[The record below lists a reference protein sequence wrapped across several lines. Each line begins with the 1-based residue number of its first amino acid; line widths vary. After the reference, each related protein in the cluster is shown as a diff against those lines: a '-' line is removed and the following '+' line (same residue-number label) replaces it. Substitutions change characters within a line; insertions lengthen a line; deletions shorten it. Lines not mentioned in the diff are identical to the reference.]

1 MIRATTRIMLFVP
14 VFFAVSLVGTEREA
28 EAIPAFA
35 RKYRTSCS
43 TCHLA
48 IPRRNA
54 FGEAF
59 RRNGYQ
65 IPAGDERYIKE
76 DPIALGAEAWKEM
89 WPDAIWPGSIPES
102 IPFSA
107 YVHERF
113 VAEPPNDHR
122 EFDMPHEF
130 ELLIGQTLG
139 RNIGFFGE
147 WVFFEKG
154 KNAPGLKRFYI
165 VFSNLFEDKLGRALS
180 VRLGRVE
187 PGIADGYKDADR
199 MTLDHI
205 PTLDYRVVSGGFRLR
220 GQQSG
225 IEVAGVP
232 HRTFEY
238 VFGVVN
244 GQGRTIKDPNNHKD
258 TYFRA
263 GFKFGGMG
271 LDGSGAP
278 EGEELAIADN
288 LIDDSVKFGFYH
300 YNGFST
306 LTDADSNTF
315 DNDFRRTGVDVRV
328 DVGRNYF
335 LSGLVR
341 GRDDNPFNSRLVD
354 VDSTSWFL
362 EYDRVFKPWA
372 IGLFRYERIEI
383 DGRDDVTRIVPNL
396 TLLARPNIRLT
407 AEMVFEP
414 SRDEDVFRTFKAN
427 VLFVF

>member
-1 MIRATTRIMLFVP
+1 MIRAARIMLFVP
-14 VFFAVSLVGTEREA
+14 VFFALVIVVTEREA

-35 RKYRTSCS
+35 RKYRTSCT

-65 IPAGDERYIKE
+65 IPGGDERYIKSE
-76 DPIALGAEAWKEM
+76 PISLGADAWKDM
-89 WPDAIWPGSIPES
+89 WPDAVYPGSIPES

-107 YVHERF
+107 YVHQRF
-113 VAEPPNDHR
+113 VFEPPKDHR
-122 EFDMPHEF
+122 EFDAPHEF
-130 ELLIGQTLG
+130 ELLVGGTLG

-154 KNAPGLKRFYI
+154 KNAPGLKRFFI
-165 VFSNLFEDKLGRALS
+165 VFSNLFEDKLDKALS
-180 VRLGRVE
+180 LRVGRVE
-187 PGIADGYKDADR
+187 PGVADGYKDADR
-199 MTLDHI
+199 FTLDHI
-205 PTLDYRVVSGGFRLR
+205 PTLDYRVVPGGFRLR
-220 GQQSG
+220 QQQSG

-232 HRTFEY
+232 HRNFEY
-238 VFGVVN
+238 VVGVVN
-244 GQGRTIKDPNNHKD
+244 GDGVTINDPNDKRD
-258 TYFRA
+258 YYFRA

-278 EGEELAIADN
+278 AGEELAIADN

-306 LTDADSNTF
+306 LTGADSNAF

-328 DVGRNYF
+328 DVDRNYF
-335 LSGLVR
+335 LGGLVR
-341 GRDDNPFNSRLVD
+341 GRDDKPFNSSLVD
-354 VDSTSWFL
+354 VDSTAWFL
-362 EYDRVFKPWA
+362 EYDRVFKPWV
-372 IGLFRYERIEI
+372 IGLLRYERIEI
-383 DGRDDVTRIVPNL
+383 DGRDDVTRVVPNL
-396 TLLARPNIRLT
+396 TLLIRPNIRFT
-407 AEMVFEP
+407 AEAVFMP
-414 SRDEDVFRTFKAN
+414 SLDEDEFRTLKFN